1 MERSENSANPDFSLS
16 HSMENFSELTIVWSF
31 SGMFLPDIVHYLR
44 LLTTLEDLRQL
55 HLARKVLRQLH
66 LARRLI
72 IIVFALNRPDPY

>member
-1 MERSENSANPDFSLS
+1 MERSENSANPDFSLDTL
-16 HSMENFSELTIVWSF
+16 NTFSELTIVWSF

-55 HLARKVLRQLH
+55 HLAR
-66 LARRLI
+66 RLI